1 MRSVRY
7 GLLVLATAGLLAG
20 CGSGRVTP
28 RGRLLNKGAP
38 YLPGEGVSV
47 HIAFFP
53 VAGEEEPTGE
63 AYVAT
68 FNHEDGTFQVVGRD
82 GRGLPPGKYRVC
94 IQAMNMKKKD
104 LLKGR
109 FAVRNTPIVREVAA
123 NNEELTVDLAR
134 SD

>member
-1 MRSVRY
+1 MRSARY
-7 GLLVLATAGLLAG
+7 GLLVLGTAVLLAG

-38 YLPGEGVSV
+38 YLPGDGVSV

-94 IQAMNMKKKD
+94 IQAMKMKKD
-104 LLKGR
+104 VFKGR
-109 FAVRNTPIVREVAA
+109 FGVRNSPIVREVAA
-123 NNEELTVDLAR
+123 NTEELTVDLSR